1 VVNEIAVASKEQAE
15 GINQVTHAVSQM
27 DQVTQQNAAGAEESA
42 AAAEELSSQADTL
55 KGMVGELQQVVGG
68 ANAVTSSVQP
78 HKMLKHAG
86 QPKVALAHKAAAP
99 KPAQKSDKGPKILK
113 PEDVIPLDDKDGFK
127 DF

>member
-1 VVNEIAVASKEQAE
+1 
-15 GINQVTHAVSQM
+15 M

-42 AAAEELSSQADTL
+42 AAAEELSSQAETL

-68 ANAVTSSVQP
+68 ANAVTSSLQP
-78 HKMLKHAG
+78 HKMLKHA
-86 QPKVALAHKAAAP
+86 QPKQIASLHKAGSG
-99 KPAQKSDKGPKILK
+99 KPIANKTDKGPKVLK